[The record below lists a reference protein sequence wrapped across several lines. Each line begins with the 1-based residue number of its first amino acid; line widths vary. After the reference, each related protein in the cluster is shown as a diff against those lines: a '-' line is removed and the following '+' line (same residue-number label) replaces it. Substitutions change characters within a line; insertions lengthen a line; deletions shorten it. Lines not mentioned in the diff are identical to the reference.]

1 MNSIHKQE
9 QDKISEKITTLEEA
23 RLQIGDLVNLQVL
36 ADETEERYSA
46 KLIGFS
52 HGQSVLVTT
61 PMIDGNYQFMRV
73 GDTFILR
80 VFSGRSAFA
89 FTTHILKSLHTPYP
103 YLHLAYPRE
112 VRSLIVRKGDRAK
125 VKVICAIS
133 GYDDVQ
139 LQEAGTIINISIDGA
154 MIGIKKVLG
163 EKGQRISIKFKVIVN
178 GVDAFL
184 GLDAVIRSI
193 NTTQFKSTDWPC
205 HLGLQFVDVSTE
217 NSIPLMAFV
226 YHKLMEQSL

>member
-1 MNSIHKQE
+1 MNSIYIQGQE
-9 QDKISEKITTLEEA
+9 KISGKITTLGEA

-36 ADETEERYSA
+36 TGATKERYSA
-46 KLIGFS
+46 KLIGVF

-61 PMIDGNYQFMRV
+61 PMINGNYQFMRV
-73 GDTFILR
+73 DDTFVLR

-89 FTTHILKSLHTPYP
+89 FETHVLQSQHTPYP

-112 VRSLIVRKGDRAK
+112 VESLVVRKGDRAK
-125 VKVICAIS
+125 VKVICTIS
-133 GYDDVQ
+133 GYDDTQ
-139 LQEAGTIINISIDGA
+139 LQEAGTMINISIDGA
-154 MIGIKKVLG
+154 MIGIKKVIG

-178 GVDAFL
+178 GVDVFM

-193 NTTQFKSTDWPC
+193 NTTQFNNTDWPC
-205 HLGLQFVDVSTE
+205 QLGLQFVDISTE

-226 YHKLMEQSL
+226 YHNLMEQSL